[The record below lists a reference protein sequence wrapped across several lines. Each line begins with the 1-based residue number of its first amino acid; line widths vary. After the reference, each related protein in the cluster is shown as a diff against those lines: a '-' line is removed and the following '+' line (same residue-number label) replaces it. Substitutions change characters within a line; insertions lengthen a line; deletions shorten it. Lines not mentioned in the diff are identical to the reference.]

1 MSIGFLAKAA
11 LKKLKNVFVF
21 DPSIPG
27 IAPLGVRF
35 QKELGE
41 EVRLNLLIPT
51 LNPAH
56 VFGGITTALTFF
68 EQLAD
73 TLAVKRRILVTD
85 EALIPE
91 FLKKYSGYTL
101 TDCTEDHIVN
111 RQAVPFSNRS
121 GKTIPVGKNDVFL
134 CTAWW
139 TAFIAAPVLE
149 FIEQNCGIA
158 KPMIYLIQDYEPYF
172 YPWSSR
178 SALAEST
185 YHLEKKVIAVFNSCE
200 LRDYFRLHGYSFFK
214 EFFFEPALNPVL
226 KRELLE
232 NPPQK
237 KEKKLLVYGRPSVPR
252 NCTELI
258 VEALRRWTVLA
269 EDAPQW
275 QLVSAGEKHP
285 DIPLGQGCILR
296 SAGKLPIGEY
306 ARLLGSCYAGVSL
319 MMSPHP
325 SYPPLEMSTFG
336 IKTITNTYEN
346 KDLSCFN
353 GNIVSVS
360 DITPES
366 IAQKLLEITNSFA
379 ENTFFIADNTAYVK
393 KTFTFEDVCRGI
405 LQELTV

>member
-101 TDCTEDHIVN
+101 TDCTEDHIVD
-111 RQAVPFSNRS
+111 RQAVPFSNRR

-149 FIEQNCGIA
+149 FIE
-158 KPMIYLIQDYEPYF
+158 K
-172 YPWSSR
+172 
-178 SALAEST
+178 
-185 YHLEKKVIAVFNSCE
+185 IAV
-200 LRDYFRLHGYSFFK
+200 LQ
-214 EFFFEPALNPVL
+214 NP
-226 KRELLE
+226 
-232 NPPQK
+232 
-237 KEKKLLVYGRPSVPR
+237 
-252 NCTELI
+252 
-258 VEALRRWTVLA
+258 
-269 EDAPQW
+269 
-275 QLVSAGEKHP
+275 
-285 DIPLGQGCILR
+285 
-296 SAGKLPIGEY
+296 
-306 ARLLGSCYAGVSL
+306 
-319 MMSPHP
+319 
-325 SYPPLEMSTFG
+325 
-336 IKTITNTYEN
+336 
-346 KDLSCFN
+346 
-353 GNIVSVS
+353 
-360 DITPES
+360 
-366 IAQKLLEITNSFA
+366 
-379 ENTFFIADNTAYVK
+379 
-393 KTFTFEDVCRGI
+393 
-405 LQELTV
+405 

>member
-1 MSIGFLAKAA
+1 MTIGFLARAA
-11 LKKLKNVFVF
+11 FKKLKNIFVF

-35 QKELGE
+35 QRELGQE
-41 EVRLNLLIPT
+41 LRLNLLVPT

-56 VFGGITTALTFF
+56 VFGGISTALTFF
-68 EQLAD
+68 EKLAD
-73 TLAVKRRILVTD
+73 TLAVKRRIIVTD

-91 FLKKYSGYTL
+91 FLKKYPGYTL
-101 TDCTEDHIVN
+101 TGCDEETVAD
-111 RQAVPFSNRS
+111 RQVVSFHDRA

-139 TAFIAAPVLE
+139 TAFIAAPAIQ

-185 YHLEKKVIAVFNSCE
+185 YRSEKRVIAVFNSQE
-200 LRDYFRLHGYSFFK
+200 LRDYFRLHGYRFFREFSFD
-214 EFFFEPALNPVL
+214 PVLNPVI
-226 KRELLE
+226 KEELLK
-232 NPPQK
+232 NPPRQ

-252 NCTELI
+252 NCMEII
-258 VEALRRWTVLA
+258 VEALRHWTALA
-269 EDAPQW
+269 GDASQW
-275 QLVSAGEKHP
+275 QLISAGEKHP
-285 DIPLGQGCILR
+285 DIPVGRGCVLH

-306 ARLLGSCYAGVSL
+306 ARLLGCCYAGISL
-319 MMSPHP
+319 MLSPHP

-336 IKTITNTYEN
+336 VKTITNTYEN
-346 KDLSCFN
+346 KDLSSFN
-353 GNIVSVS
+353 ENIVSIS

-366 IAQKLLEITNSFA
+366 IARKLLEITDGFA
-379 ENTFFIADNTAYVK
+379 ANAFSIADNTAYFK
-393 KTFTFEDVCRGI
+393 GTLSFEEVCGAL
-405 LQELTV
+405 LQELAE